1 MPKRCTPPSSNALLK
16 SNTTSTKKT
25 AKKPKTKAPKTLEI
39 PRLPTP
45 HESQLSLI
53 TSGGEMLEDAS
64 SVIVAGEEGVTGAGK
79 TIILG
84 HLMRNEAEKMVCR
97 RPHPDGM
104 LLCAALVST
113 SCCFCVDAGRCW

>member
-16 SNTTSTKKT
+16 SKTTSTKKT

-84 HLMRNEAEKMVCR
+84 HIMRNEAEKTVR
-97 RPHPDGM
+97 VPDA
-104 LLCAALVST
+104 LLPMA
-113 SCCFCVDAGRCW
+113 CFFACSACIDVVLLLR